1 MHLNIFHDWLELRDL
16 STVVCR
22 FLGSF
27 KGVLVWC
34 LTVFDV
40 FVSEWTLRE
49 LFPYPI
55 EVENTAK
62 NVVKK
67 QPVMNER
74 LRMKYVVYGLKLRA
88 ISKQNE

>member
-1 MHLNIFHDWLELRDL
+1 M
-16 STVVCR
+16 
-22 FLGSF
+22 
-27 KGVLVWC
+27 
-34 LTVFDV
+34 FDV
-40 FVSEWTLRE
+40 FVSGWTLRE

-74 LRMKYVVYGLKLRA
+74 LSIIYVVNGLKLRA
-88 ISKQNE
+88 ISKQNEKAPYINLSLLTSCSETNNNKITLIPTVVNN